1 MPLSTVPRA
10 LGALLAGAVVGTAV
24 GLPTESAE
32 LGFLSSVAAA
42 ETLFV
47 VSGWLALWPMDAQA
61 TRHNARREEFRPIV
75 EELAVVGTAVGGLSA
90 IGVLLVADKSG
101 LSQAAAALALLGVFM
116 TWASLH
122 LMYAARYAYIYYSA
136 PEGGIDFNN
145 QDHPRYIDFLYFS
158 YNLGMTYQVSDTN
171 VVTTG
176 LRGVILR
183 HCVLSYIFGTSILAT
198 AINLVVGIFGG

>member
-1 MPLSTVPRA
+1 MPLPTVPRA
-10 LGALLAGAVVGTAV
+10 LGALVVGALVGVAV
-24 GLPTESAE
+24 ALPTESAE

-47 VSGWLALWPMDAQA
+47 VSGWLALWPLDGEA
-61 TRHNARREEFRPIV
+61 TKDNARREEFRPVV
-75 EELAVVGTAVGGLSA
+75 EEIAVVGTAVGGLSA

-145 QDHPRYIDFLYFS
+145 QEHPRYVDFLYFS
-158 YNLGMTYQVSDTN
+158 YNLGMTYQVSDNN
-171 VVTTG
+171 VDTTG

-183 HCVLSYIFGTSILAT
+183 HCMLSYVFGTSILAT